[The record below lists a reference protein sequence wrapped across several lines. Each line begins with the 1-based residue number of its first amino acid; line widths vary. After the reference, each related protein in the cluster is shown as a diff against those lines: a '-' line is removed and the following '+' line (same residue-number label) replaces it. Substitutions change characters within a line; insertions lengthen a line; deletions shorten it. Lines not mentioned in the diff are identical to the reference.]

1 MDDADSIE
9 RIGSSERPVRH
20 ARLRAGAS
28 LDTST
33 PYALAG
39 AVGTLHRARRGPARR
54 ARIRRVPGLEG
65 SAEVSDA
72 VWQGMGIVGAAAG
85 FVAFWG
91 NPLALVLWLL
101 VSLWALEHLFP
112 WDTPLERC
120 SERLPAGIEIAVYV
134 GVLGTVIFAAINYD
148 VGGSGV
154 PVAILAVAASVL
166 LARGLFEIG
175 VLYGGAD
182 AKALMMAGLLLPIAS
197 TPLWSPAVAAG
208 LLAYYPF
215 ALTVLIDAA
224 LFAIVVPIA
233 IAVRNV
239 FAHEFTF
246 PRGFTGYTIPVEEL
260 PERFVWIKDPT
271 FNSYVT
277 DDEPEPQT
285 TEEDRALRQRQA
297 DELGEARGEAR
308 LGHPAASV
316 HPLDTRRHL
325 RRPRGGECGL

>member
-1 MDDADSIE
+1 MLLQAPSALFT
-9 RIGSSERPVRH
+9 VR
-20 ARLRAGAS
+20 
-28 LDTST
+28 
-33 PYALAG
+33 
-39 AVGTLHRARRGPARR
+39 AVVLLG
-54 ARIRRVPGLEG
+54 GLG
-65 SAEVSDA
+65 FAAYQDWKVREVSDA
-72 VWQGMGIVGAAAG
+72 VWQGMGLIGAAAG

-91 NPLALVLWLL
+91 HSLALVLWLL
-101 VSLWALEHLFP
+101 VSIWALEHLFA
-112 WDTPLERC
+112 WDIPLERY
-120 SERLPAGIEIAVYV
+120 SERLPAWIEIAVYV
-134 GVLGTVIFAAINYD
+134 GVLATVILAAIDYG

-182 AKALMMAGLLLPIAS
+182 AKALMIAGILLPIVS
-197 TPLWSPAVAAG
+197 TPFWSPAVAAG

-239 FAHEFTF
+239 SAHEFTF

-260 PERFVWIKDPT
+260 PDRYVWIKDPT

-285 TEEDRALRQRQA
+285 TEEDRVLRQHQA
-297 DELGEARGEAR
+297 DELVKQGVKRVWVTPQLPFILWILAGTV
-308 LGHPAASV
+308 AALV
-316 HPLDTRRHL
+316 AGNLVFDLITAL
-325 RRPRGGECGL
+325 